1 MRMNRLITGLVA
13 MAMVGFAPIVVAS
26 QATAS
31 SGTLAETSTTTT
43 ATDARMARQERS
55 LNPRIVSSSRR
66 ILAGK
71 VTPKPGKRL
80 RIIVKRA
87 KRVKGNY
94 RKVRT
99 FKTRANGKWRVQ
111 LSRERG
117 YVKLVLKGN
126 RKYKKAVA
134 GPYVIS

>member
-13 MAMVGFAPIVVAS
+13 MAMVGFAPVVVSS
-26 QATAS
+26 QATAAT
-31 SGTLAETSTTTT
+31 GTLAESSTTAT
-43 ATDARMARQERS
+43 ATDARMAKQERS
-55 LNPRIVSSSRR
+55 LNPRIVSSTRR
-66 ILAGK
+66 VLAGK

-87 KRVKGNY
+87 KKAKGNY

-99 FKTRANGKWRVQ
+99 FKTRANGKWRVR

-117 YVKLVLKGN
+117 YIKLVLKGN
-126 RKYKKAVA
+126 KKFKKAVA
-134 GPYVIS
+134 GPYVIG